1 MSIFCLTSRKF
12 GYIGT
17 MLAFQIIVGV
27 ALLGSFVQGQ
37 SQTAPDLATLQGTVR
52 DSSGHPVNAASV
64 SLEAKGAEII
74 SVLTDAAGQYRF
86 SMLHEGIYILSG
98 RRAGVGK
105 ASVDG
110 IVLEKER
117 VKNVDLI
124 LGSSD
129 SRRTKDS
136 SAGAPEF
143 YDQPSF
149 TVAGVTDPSNLGGH
163 GSDTTVR
170 TKESLAKAA
179 ASLGG
184 KAPGGRSPESST
196 SQAEKTLVEAA
207 EREPNSFDANY
218 RAGKLLVDDGKARE
232 ALLFLERASRL
243 NPGSYENTYETAV
256 AYEALGEYENAR
268 ANVHALLAR
277 QEKAEVHHL
286 LGDVDE
292 KTGNSLP
299 AVREYQRAAELNPS
313 EAYIFDWGTELLI
326 HRAPEPSIEVFTKG
340 IRLYPQSV
348 RMLVGLGA
356 AEYARGFYGQAAQH
370 LCTASD
376 LKPDDP
382 VPYRFMGKMQNVE
395 SPQAEAVSERLE
407 RFARLQPE
415 NPEANY
421 YFALDLWKRRKSPD
435 DSAIPR
441 VETLLQK
448 AVRLEPKFS
457 GAYLQLGILYAERR
471 NFPQAVA
478 AYQRA
483 IEANPRL
490 EEAHYRLAQIYRQT
504 GEAVKASAE
513 LGLYEQITKE
523 NAGEIERERH
533 EIKQFVYTLRDQK
546 PDPKPR

>member
-1 MSIFCLTSRKF
+1 M
-12 GYIGT
+12 
-17 MLAFQIIVGV
+17 
-27 ALLGSFVQGQ
+27 
-37 SQTAPDLATLQGTVR
+37 
-52 DSSGHPVNAASV
+52 
-64 SLEAKGAEII
+64 
-74 SVLTDAAGQYRF
+74 
-86 SMLHEGIYILSG
+86 
-98 RRAGVGK
+98 
-105 ASVDG
+105 
-110 IVLEKER
+110 
-117 VKNVDLI
+117 
-124 LGSSD
+124 
-129 SRRTKDS
+129 
-136 SAGAPEF
+136 
-143 YDQPSF
+143 
-149 TVAGVTDPSNLGGH
+149 TDPSNLGGH